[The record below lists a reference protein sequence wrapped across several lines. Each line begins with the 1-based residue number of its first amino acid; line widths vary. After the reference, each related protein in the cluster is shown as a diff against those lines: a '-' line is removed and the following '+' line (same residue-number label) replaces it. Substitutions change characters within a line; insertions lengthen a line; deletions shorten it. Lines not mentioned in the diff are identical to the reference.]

1 MRPSLRGRFALVTG
15 ASRGIGRAIALGL
28 AQSGADVLLWVEPG
42 EEDAAHAVIQ
52 RVEAAGAV
60 GSKDAVDVSSPEAIR
75 EGFRAID
82 RRGRTPN
89 VVINN
94 AGVIGRQAPEAI
106 KESDWHAVLSV
117 NLAGPLLICREAA
130 ARMARDRYGK
140 IVNIASVLSFGGG
153 ATVPAYAISK
163 GAIRSMT
170 RALAGALAPFG
181 VRVNAIAPGHTRTRL
196 TEPAWDDEERRA
208 SLTTRIPLGR
218 WGEPEDMVSAA
229 VYLSSPS
236 SDAVTGHTL
245 VIDGGWLAG

>member
-1 MRPSLRGRFALVTG
+1 MRSSLEGRFALVTG
-15 ASRGIGRAIALGL
+15 ASRGIGQAIALGL
-28 AQSGADVLLWVEPG
+28 AQSRADLLLWFEPG
-42 EEDAAHAVIQ
+42 EEDAADAVIEK
-52 RVEAAGAV
+52 VEAAGAM

-82 RRGRTPN
+82 HRGRTPN

-94 AGVIGRQAPEAI
+94 AGVIGRSAPEEVN
-106 KESDWHAVLSV
+106 ESDWDAILSV
-117 NLAGPLLICREAA
+117 NLIGPLLVCQEAA
-130 ARMARDRYGK
+130 ARMARDSYGK
-140 IVNIASVLSFGGG
+140 IVNVASVLSFGGG
-153 ATVPAYAISK
+153 ATVPVYAISK
-163 GAIRSMT
+163 GGIRSMT
-170 RALAGALAPFG
+170 HALAHSLAPFG

-196 TEPAWDDEERRA
+196 TRPAWDDEVRRA

-229 VYLSSPS
+229 LYLSGPS

>member
-15 ASRGIGRAIALGL
+15 ASRGIGRAIAIGL
-28 AQSGADVLLWVEPG
+28 AQAGADVLLWVEPG

-52 RVEAAGAV
+52 RVEAAGAA
-60 GSKDAVDVSSPEAIR
+60 GSKDAVDVLSPEAIR

-94 AGVIGRQAPEAI
+94 AGVLGRRAPEAVE
-106 KESDWHAVLSV
+106 ESDWDAVLSV

-163 GAIRSMT
+163 GGIRSMT

-196 TEPAWDDEERRA
+196 TELAWDDEERRA
-208 SLTTRIPLGR
+208 ALTMRIPLGR
-218 WGEPEDMVSAA
+218 WGEPEEMVSAV
-229 VYLSSPS
+229 VYLSGPA

>member
-1 MRPSLRGRFALVTG
+1 MRPSLQGRFALVTG

-28 AQSGADVLLWVEPG
+28 ARSGADVILWFKPG
-42 EEDAAHAVIQ
+42 EEDAAHAVVE
-52 RVEAAGAV
+52 RVEAVGAV
-60 GSKDAVDVSSPEAIR
+60 GFKDAVDVSSAEAIR
-75 EGFRAID
+75 QGFRAID
-82 RRGRTPN
+82 HRGRAPN

-94 AGVIGRQAPEAI
+94 AGVIARRAPEAVE
-106 KESDWHAVLSV
+106 ESDWDVMLSV
-117 NLAGPLLICREAA
+117 NLTGPLLICQEAA
-130 ARMARDRYGK
+130 ARMARDSYGK
-140 IVNIASVLSFGGG
+140 IVNLASVLSFGGG

-163 GAIRSMT
+163 GGVRSMT

-208 SLTTRIPLGR
+208 SLTARIPLGR

-229 VYLSSPS
+229 VYLSGPS

-245 VIDGGWLAG
+245 VIDGGWLAD